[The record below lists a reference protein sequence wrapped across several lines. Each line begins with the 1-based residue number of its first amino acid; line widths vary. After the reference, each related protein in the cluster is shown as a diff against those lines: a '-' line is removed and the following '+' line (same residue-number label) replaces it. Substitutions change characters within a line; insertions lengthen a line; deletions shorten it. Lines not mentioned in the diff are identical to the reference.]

1 MKPERWHVAIAL
13 ALIAAAVSLRLL
25 PHPANFAPV
34 AAVAIFGGAVLPLRA
49 AVGVPLAAMMLSDA
63 VIGFYDIMPVTWVC
77 YALIALASSLW
88 LRGDWQRAAG
98 WSRRGLVRGATVTLG
113 ASVFFFVVTNF
124 AVWVASGMYAHT
136 TAGLVQC
143 YYMALPFFRGTLA
156 SDVIYTTSLFGV
168 FSLMSLLVQSRLKV
182 TAPSA

>member
-1 MKPERWHVAIAL
+1 MKSERVHIGIAL
-13 ALIAAAVSLRLL
+13 ALIAAAVGLRLL

-34 AAVAIFGGAVLPLRA
+34 AAVAIFGGAVLPVRA

-63 VIGFYDIMPVTWVC
+63 VIGFYDIMPVTWAC

-88 LRGDWQRAAG
+88 LHGGRVRPRRALIRGV
-98 WSRRGLVRGATVTLG
+98 SVTLG

-136 TAGLVQC
+136 WAGLAQC
-143 YYMALPFFRGTLA
+143 YYMALPFFRNTLL
-156 SDVIYTTSLFGV
+156 SDVVYTGSLFGLFTV
-168 FSLMSLLVQSRLKV
+168 VQLAMRKRLKLSIQ
-182 TAPSA
+182 SA